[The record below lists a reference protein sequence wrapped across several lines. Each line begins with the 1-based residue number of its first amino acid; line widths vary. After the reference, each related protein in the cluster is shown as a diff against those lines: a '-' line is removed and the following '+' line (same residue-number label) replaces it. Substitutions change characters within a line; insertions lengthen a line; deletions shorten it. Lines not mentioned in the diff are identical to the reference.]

1 MSSRIIRGNSTETD
15 KIKPFRLDPDI
26 HRPADPSFA
35 PGPEKDSISPEL
47 SALLAISD
55 QVAPGG
61 EASIRISELE
71 KDAYQQGFTEGQKAG
86 SEIGEKM
93 AAALLERYSKTL
105 DELNQLRR
113 EVLMTSEHEVIRLAL
128 EIARKVIKREIA
140 IDEEI
145 VLTLVKVA
153 LKRVSDQTLIT
164 VRLNPKDCNIVKR
177 YQSVRTES
185 DSLSDGIKLAE
196 DPLISR
202 GSCVIETESGIIDA
216 RVEEQ
221 LREIEKGFFE

>member
-1 MSSRIIRGNSTETD
+1 MSSRIIRGDSTETS
-15 KIKPFRLDPDI
+15 KIKPFRLGADV
-26 HRPADPSFA
+26 HRPADQALTSSS
-35 PGPEKDSISPEL
+35 ETESVSPEL
-47 SALLAISD
+47 SQSLA
-55 QVAPGG
+55 APEQIESGG
-61 EASIRISELE
+61 EANVRISELE
-71 KDAYQQGFTEGQKAG
+71 KEAYQQGFTEGQKAG

-93 AAALLERYSKTL
+93 SAALLERYSKTL
-105 DELNQLRR
+105 EELNHLRR
-113 EVLMTSEHEVIRLAL
+113 ELLMTSEHEVIRLAL

-145 VLTLVKVA
+145 ILTLVKVA
-153 LKRVSDQTLIT
+153 LKRVSDHTLIT
-164 VRLNPKDCNIVKR
+164 VRLNPKDCNVVKR

-221 LREIEKGFFE
+221 LREIERGFFE